1 LNKFFSILALVL
13 AFTTVNLSG
22 SVLAADIDAGEQIFN
37 ANCSACHAGGNNAI
51 VAEKTLQKEVLEEK
65 EMATVTIH
73 LKKHLIE
80 AQKIIQEIN

>member
-1 LNKFFSILALVL
+1 MNKFFSILALVL